1 MKNPSNS
8 AAFSHPGLADL
19 PALHAAVCE
28 AVKQAG
34 AMLEAEFSRARGPRG
49 SYSKAP
55 VDVEIE
61 EFLHHTLTTLL
72 PVPFR
77 AEEKHD
83 ITPDAGGTLWL
94 VDPHDGTSAFLGG
107 FRGSAVSVA
116 LLHQCVPVLGVVY
129 APSSPDRGP
138 DLISWAEGLP
148 ALLRNGVP
156 VAGQPGNPGTLLL
169 AHHYAPTKLA
179 EWHGRAAPGQ
189 FFAMPSIAY
198 RLARVACGDA
208 AATCS
213 LGGTQDWDYAA
224 GHALLRGAGG
234 VLVNARGEPVE
245 YTPRG
250 ESFTSEL
257 FGGMPE
263 AVEQLRQRVAGGG
276 NRSAV
281 ASATS
286 VANSGRT
293 VPTVSSREYTEHQT
307 TALARPHPRG
317 EWPRVAE
324 GKALDRAVGCLLG
337 QAIGDSL
344 GSLVEF
350 RSATDIAKEYP
361 AGVRELRSGVGT
373 WRLLAGQ
380 PTDDTELALALARTL
395 VHQRGFAPDAIAT
408 AYGRWFRDGWDIGTT
423 TRQAFSE
430 LKEGTQGTAAV
441 ARRNA
446 NRVSQSNGATM
457 RAAPLAIAAT
467 NADQA
472 AAWAAE
478 DALLSHPNPVCV
490 VANAAYVV
498 ALYAGIAGD
507 TPQEMHA
514 AAMRA
519 ARETGN
525 ALEEGGIVGT
535 AEAVQA
541 VVTRLEAAARGELP
555 EDFMRQMGWVL
566 TALQAAFHALLHA
579 PSAAEG
585 LVQVVGCGG
594 DTDTNGAI
602 AGALLGAAYGR
613 QAWPAR
619 WTTQVLAC
627 RPVHG
632 TLSNRWAQGAAYL
645 PPPQTTLASLSP
657 SPPTHASTS
666 PLSPPPLT

>member
-1 MKNPSNS
+1 MKNLSNS
-8 AAFSHPGLADL
+8 AAISHPALSDL

-34 AMLEAEFSRARGPRG
+34 AMLEAEFSRPTGPRG

-61 EFLHHTLTTLL
+61 EFLHHALTALL

-83 ITPDAGGTLWL
+83 ITPEAGGTLWL

-148 ALLRNGVP
+148 TVLRNGVP
-156 VAGQPGNPGTLLL
+156 VAGTPSALLL
-169 AHHYAPTKLA
+169 AHHYAPTKLT

-250 ESFTSEL
+250 ESYTSEL
-257 FGGMPE
+257 FGGVPE
-263 AVEQLRQRVAGGG
+263 AVEQLRQRVAGGKHKVVAG
-276 NRSAV
+276 MNKLVDPSSIPATASDHLAPGLSPAV
-281 ASATS
+281 QA
-286 VANSGRT
+286 
-293 VPTVSSREYTEHQT
+293 

-317 EWPRVAE
+317 EWPRAAE
-324 GKALDRAVGCLLG
+324 GKTLDRAIGCLLG

-350 RSATDIAKEYP
+350 RSAADIAKEYP

-373 WRLLAGQ
+373 WGLLAGQ
-380 PTDDTELALALARTL
+380 PTDDTELALALARTI
-395 VHQRGFAPDAIAT
+395 VQQRGFAPDAIAT

-430 LKEGTQGTAAV
+430 LKEGTNGAAAI

-457 RAAPLAIAAT
+457 RASPLAIAAA

-498 ALYAGIAGD
+498 AVHAGIAGA

-514 AAMRA
+514 AAMAA

-525 ALEEGGIVGT
+525 ALEAGGMAGT
-535 AEAVQA
+535 TEAVQA

-555 EDFMRQMGWVL
+555 EDFTRQMGWVL

-579 PSAAEG
+579 PSAEEG
-585 LVQVVGCGG
+585 LVQVVGYGG

-627 RPVHG
+627 RPVQGSG
-632 TLSNRWAQGAAYL
+632 TQHPR
-645 PPPQTTLASLSP
+645 PPEYWPDDIPELAEALLGVRAMEAKS
-657 SPPTHASTS
+657 
-666 PLSPPPLT
+666 

>member
-8 AAFSHPGLADL
+8 AAFSHPALSDL

-34 AMLEAEFSRARGPRG
+34 AMLEAEFSGARGPRG

-61 EFLHHTLTTLL
+61 EFLHHALTALL

-148 ALLRNGVP
+148 TVLRNGVP

-234 VLVNARGEPVE
+234 VLVNARGEAVQ
-245 YTPRG
+245 YSPRG
-250 ESFTSEL
+250 ESYTSEL
-257 FGGMPE
+257 FGGVPE
-263 AVEQLRQRVAGGG
+263 AVEQLRKRVANGTSRTAGAAGASGVSPVGGAH
-276 NRSAV
+276 SAPV
-281 ASATS
+281 VSAH
-286 VANSGRT
+286 A
-293 VPTVSSREYTEHQT
+293 YAEHQA

-324 GKALDRAVGCLLG
+324 GETLDRAVGCLLG

-350 RSATDIAKEYP
+350 SSATDIAKEYP

-395 VHQRGFAPDAIAT
+395 VQQRAFAPDAIAT
-408 AYGRWFRDGWDIGTT
+408 AYGRWFRDGWDIGIT

-430 LKEGTQGTAAV
+430 LKQGTQGAAAV
-441 ARRNA
+441 ARNNA
-446 NRVSQSNGATM
+446 NRISQSNGATM
-457 RAAPLAIAAT
+457 RASPLAIAAA
-467 NADQA
+467 NAAQA

-498 ALYAGIAGD
+498 ALHAGIAGA

-514 AAMRA
+514 AAMAA

-525 ALEEGGIVGT
+525 ALEAGGMAGT
-535 AEAVQA
+535 AEAVEA

-555 EDFMRQMGWVL
+555 EDFTRQMGWVL

-627 RPVHG
+627 RPVQGSG
-632 TLSNRWAQGAAYL
+632 TQYPR
-645 PPPQTTLASLSP
+645 PPEYWPDDIPELAEALLGVRAMEAKS
-657 SPPTHASTS
+657 
-666 PLSPPPLT
+666 

>member
-1 MKNPSNS
+1 
-8 AAFSHPGLADL
+8 
-19 PALHAAVCE
+19 
-28 AVKQAG
+28 
-34 AMLEAEFSRARGPRG
+34 MLEAEFSRPRGPRG

-61 EFLHHTLTTLL
+61 EFLHHALTALL

-148 ALLRNGVP
+148 TVLRDGVP
-156 VAGQPGNPGTLLL
+156 VYGQPDNSGTLLL

-179 EWHGRAAPGQ
+179 EWHSRAAPGQ

-234 VLVNARGEPVE
+234 VLVNARGEAVQ
-245 YTPRG
+245 YSPRG
-250 ESFTSEL
+250 ESYTSEL
-257 FGGMPE
+257 FGGVPE
-263 AVEQLRQRVAGGG
+263 AVEQLRQRVANGANGA
-276 NRSAV
+276 NRSAGIAGSSTAVGSRAAPAV
-281 ASATS
+281 ASHAY
-286 VANSGRT
+286 A
-293 VPTVSSREYTEHQT
+293 EHQV

-324 GKALDRAVGCLLG
+324 GETLDRAVGCLLG

-350 RSATDIAKEYP
+350 RSAADIAKEYP

-395 VHQRGFAPDAIAT
+395 VQQRSFAPDAVAT

-457 RAAPLAIAAT
+457 RASPLAIAAT

-498 ALYAGIAGD
+498 ALHAGIAGA

-514 AAMRA
+514 AAMAA

-525 ALEEGGIVGT
+525 ALEAGGITGT

-555 EDFMRQMGWVL
+555 EDFTRQMGWVL

-579 PSAAEG
+579 PSAEQG
-585 LVQVVGCGG
+585 LVHVVGCGG

-627 RPVHG
+627 RPVQGSG
-632 TLSNRWAQGAAYL
+632 TQHPR
-645 PPPQTTLASLSP
+645 PPEYWPDDIPELAETLLGVRAGR
-657 SPPTHASTS
+657 
-666 PLSPPPLT
+666 

>member
-8 AAFSHPGLADL
+8 AAFSHPALADL

-34 AMLEAEFSRARGPRG
+34 AMLEAEFSRPRGPRG

-61 EFLHHTLTTLL
+61 EFLHHALTALL

-148 ALLRNGVP
+148 AVLRNGVP
-156 VAGQPGNPGTLLL
+156 VSGQPSQADQPDQPGKLTTLLL

-179 EWHGRAAPGQ
+179 EWHGRAAPGR
-189 FFAMPSIAY
+189 FFSMPSIAY

-234 VLVNARGEPVE
+234 VLMDARGEPVQ
-245 YTPRG
+245 YSPRG
-250 ESFTSEL
+250 ESYTSEL
-257 FGGMPE
+257 FGGMPA

-293 VPTVSSREYTEHQT
+293 VPTASSREYTEHQA

-324 GKALDRAVGCLLG
+324 GETLDRAVGCLLG

-350 RSATDIAKEYP
+350 RSAADVAKEYP

-373 WRLLAGQ
+373 WGLLAGQ

-395 VHQRGFAPDAIAT
+395 VQQRSFAPDAVAT

-457 RAAPLAIAAT
+457 RASPLAIAAT

-498 ALYAGIAGD
+498 ALHAGIAGA

-514 AAMRA
+514 AAMAA

-525 ALEEGGIVGT
+525 ALEAGGITGT

-555 EDFMRQMGWVL
+555 EDFTRQMGWVL

-579 PSAAEG
+579 PSAEQG
-585 LVQVVGCGG
+585 LVHVVGCGG

-627 RPVHG
+627 RPVQGSG
-632 TLSNRWAQGAAYL
+632 TQHPR
-645 PPPQTTLASLSP
+645 PPEYWPDDIPELAETLLGVRAGR
-657 SPPTHASTS
+657 
-666 PLSPPPLT
+666 

>member
-1 MKNPSNS
+1 MKNLSNS
-8 AAFSHPGLADL
+8 AAISHPALGDL
-19 PALHAAVCE
+19 PALHDAVCE
-28 AVKQAG
+28 AVKHAG

-49 SYSKAP
+49 RHSKAP

-61 EFLHHTLTTLL
+61 EYLRDALTALV
-72 PVPFR
+72 PVPYR
-77 AEEKHD
+77 AEEKHHGA
-83 ITPDAGGTLWL
+83 PDAGGTLWL

-148 ALLRNGVP
+148 SVLRNGVP
-156 VAGQPGNPGTLLL
+156 VPGQPGQLDQPGNPGTLLL

-179 EWHGRAAPGQ
+179 EWHGRAAPGP

-208 AATCS
+208 GATCS

-234 VLVNARGEPVE
+234 ILVNTRGEPVQYSE
-245 YTPRG
+245 RG
-250 ESFTSEL
+250 ESYTDEV
-257 FGGMPE
+257 FGGTPE
-263 AVEQLRQRVAGGG
+263 AVAQLQQRVAGGA
-276 NRSAV
+276 NRSAGIST
-281 ASATS
+281 AEQA
-286 VANSGRT
+286 
-293 VPTVSSREYTEHQT
+293 

-317 EWPRVAE
+317 IWPRAAE
-324 GKALDRAVGCLLG
+324 GKTLDRAVGCLLG

-350 RSATDIAKEYP
+350 RSAADIAKEYP
-361 AGVRELRSGVGT
+361 AGVCELRSGVGT
-373 WRLLAGQ
+373 WSLLAGQ
-380 PTDDTELALALARTL
+380 PTDDTELALALART
-395 VHQRGFAPDAIAT
+395 VVQQRDYVPDAVAT

-430 LKEGTQGTAAV
+430 LKTGTQDAAAV
-441 ARRNA
+441 ARGNA

-467 NADQA
+467 SAAQA

-478 DALLSHPNPVCV
+478 DALLSHPNPVCL

-498 ALYAGIAGD
+498 ALHAGIAGA
-507 TPQEMHA
+507 TPLEMHA
-514 AAMRA
+514 AAMAA

-525 ALEEGGIVGT
+525 ALEAGGTAGT
-535 AEAVQA
+535 AEAVRA
-541 VVTRLEAAARGELP
+541 VITRLEAAARGELP

-579 PSAAEG
+579 PSAEEG
-585 LVQVVGCGG
+585 LVAVVGYGG

-602 AGALLGAAYGR
+602 AGALLGAAFGR
-613 QAWPAR
+613 QGWPAR

-627 RPVHG
+627 RPVNGSG
-632 TLSNRWAQGAAYL
+632 TQHPR
-645 PPPQTTLASLSP
+645 PPEYWPDDIPELAEALLGLR
-657 SPPTHASTS
+657 TGG
-666 PLSPPPLT
+666 